1 MCNMAIAYFNLPF
14 AQTKVI
20 SLSNTKH
27 YLVIIRLTGLINI
40 LLFNHSILFI
50 VWIAHVRTQS
60 FVINSFKDY

>member
-1 MCNMAIAYFNLPF
+1 MCNMAIAHFNLPF

-27 YLVIIRLTGLINI
+27 YLVIIRLTGVINI

-50 VWIAHVRTQS
+50 VWITHVRTQS